1 LHLPKLLRRTIP
13 RRKFVLSLVPFS
25 LAPKFLL
32 SQQSG
37 TPAPPPPAPV
47 PWTLGLNP
55 KTPVPT
61 TVAGDAI
68 AEADL
73 VFFTPLQMKT
83 LTRLA
88 AVLQPPVGVKPGALD
103 AGTPQFLDFLIGSS
117 SAARK
122 KTYTGGLNWLEAES
136 QRKNKLPFAQ
146 LTDEQA
152 DALLKPWLRTWMSDH
167 PPTEP
172 HADFVN
178 IAISDIRT
186 ATVNSPAWY
195 TAPTAKTE
203 QTTQTGLYWAPIEPD
218 MRGEGNVKPIRVV
231 DAAKSDR
238 PTPAYP
244 R

>member
-1 LHLPKLLRRTIP
+1 MPLPKIP
-13 RRKFVLSLVPFS
+13 RRKFVQGVVPFS
-25 LAPKFLL
+25 LAPKLL
-32 SQQSG
+32 FSQQSG

-55 KTPVPT
+55 KTPVPA
-61 TVAGDAI
+61 TVLEDAV

-88 AVLQPPVGVKPGALD
+88 AVLQPPLANKPGALD

-117 SAARK
+117 TATRK

-136 QRKNKLPFAQ
+136 QRKYKLPFAQ
-146 LTDEQA
+146 LNDDQA

-167 PPTEP
+167 PPTEA

-178 IAISDIRT
+178 IAFSDIRT
-186 ATVNSPAWY
+186 ATMNSPAWY
-195 TAPTAKTE
+195 TAPASKVE
-203 QTTQTGLYWAPIEPD
+203 QNTQTGLYWAPIEPD
-218 MRGEGNVKPIRVV
+218 MRSAGVPKPSHVV
-231 DAAKSDR
+231 DAPKSDH
-238 PTPAYP
+238 PPAAYP